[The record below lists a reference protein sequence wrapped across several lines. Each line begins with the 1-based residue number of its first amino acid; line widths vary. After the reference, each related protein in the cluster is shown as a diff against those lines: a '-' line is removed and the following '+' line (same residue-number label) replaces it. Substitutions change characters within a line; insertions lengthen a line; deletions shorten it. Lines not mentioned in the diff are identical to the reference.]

1 MGEKERLAK
10 LVKNTKIW
18 KVYWYDTK
26 EWDTLNL
33 TDPAS
38 YAEHLYK
45 CEIDCILVP
54 EKCYNDPEWKEHIN
68 EMILENICI
77 LPGKSL
83 NGA

>member
-33 TDPAS
+33 TDPAT
-38 YAEHLYK
+38 YAEHLYN

-54 EKCYNDPEWKEHIN
+54 EKCYDDPEWKERIK
-68 EMILENICI
+68 EMIADGICI

>member
-1 MGEKERLAK
+1 MGEKERLSK
-10 LVKNTKIW
+10 LVTDAKFW
-18 KVYWYDTK
+18 RVYWYDTK
-26 EWDTLNL
+26 EWDTLRL

-38 YAEHLYK
+38 YAEHLHNF
-45 CEIDCILVP
+45 EIDCILVP